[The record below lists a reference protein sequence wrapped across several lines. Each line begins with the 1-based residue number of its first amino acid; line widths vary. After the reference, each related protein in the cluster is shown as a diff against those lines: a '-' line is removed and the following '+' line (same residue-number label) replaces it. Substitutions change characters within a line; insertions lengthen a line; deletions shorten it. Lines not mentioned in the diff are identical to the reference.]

1 MIAFLVELDNRVGSA
16 AEVAETIAERGI
28 NVTGGA
34 GLAVGS
40 SGRLAVTTNDE
51 PGTRRALLGRGYKF
65 REIEIVPITLSDNP
79 GSFAK
84 ALRALADANINVE
97 AAVPMGSASDRNT
110 IGFCT
115 DDPAKART
123 TLHQKIGAGTSR

>member
-1 MIAFLVELDNRVGSA
+1 MIAFLIDMENRVGSA

-28 NVTGGA
+28 NITGGS

-40 SGRLAVTTNDE
+40 NGRLAVTTNDE
-51 PGTRRALLGRGYKF
+51 AGTRRALLGRGYKF
-65 REIEIVPITLSDNP
+65 REIEIVPITLTDNP
-79 GSFAK
+79 GTFAK
-84 ALRALADANINVE
+84 ALRALADAKINVE
-97 AAVPMGSASDRNT
+97 AAFPMGSASDRNT

-123 TLHQKIGAGTSR
+123 TLHQKVGASTTR